1 MALGEAVID
10 ADSRAFQMAG
20 LLSLETSFAERKLH
34 LGYRRLTPLAD
45 AWPGPD
51 TVTGHEF
58 HYTTAL
64 RAEGSPLFAAQDAAG
79 RDLGKMGLRAG
90 SVSGSYA
97 HVIA

>member
-1 MALGEAVID
+1 MVLSALVA
-10 ADSRAFQMAG
+10 MAG
-20 LLSLETSFAERKLH
+20 LLALETSFAQRELH
-34 LGYRRLTPLAD
+34 LGYRRLTPLSD
-45 AWPGPD
+45 IWPGPHA
-51 TVTGHEF
+51 VTGHEF

-64 RAEGSPLFAAQDAAG
+64 RAEGQPLFAAQDAAG

>member
-1 MALGEAVID
+1 MCIR
-10 ADSRAFQMAG
+10 DS
-20 LLSLETSFAERKLH
+20 
-34 LGYRRLTPLAD
+34 
-45 AWPGPD
+45 PD